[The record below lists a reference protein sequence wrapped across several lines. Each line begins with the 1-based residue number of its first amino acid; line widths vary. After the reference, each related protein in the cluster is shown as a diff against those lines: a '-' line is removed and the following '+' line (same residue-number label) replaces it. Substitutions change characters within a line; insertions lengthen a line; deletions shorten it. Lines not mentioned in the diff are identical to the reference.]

1 MKIKYKG
8 EKYDVYLKDFFII
21 KIEQYILFIKR
32 IKRLIDRAIK
42 YFESLLITAVMLCIY
57 VILTYYVGRIYNEY
71 HSLKRVIW
79 DSRELIFS
87 TLIIVY
93 AVNFTSK
100 ERIRNKKLKHQ
111 RWDFL
116 MLIEKSDC
124 LLIEIC
130 NFIGIKYTKSIVLS
144 NDLNKKFKEKINE
157 YDFFKGL
164 ILRNELK
171 ESIQF
176 KIKKLKS
183 VYIKIMNNIKYNRY
197 EIIKKYDIEIFSE
210 LLNVCN
216 EFELMIN
223 YNCSPDKLK
232 DIIIRL
238 SYDMYLSCLYIGRI
252 WAWDYE
258 RSQHIR
264 RLLLKKLNNDHWK
277 YYELKRWF

>member
-1 MKIKYKG
+1 
-8 EKYDVYLKDFFII
+8 
-21 KIEQYILFIKR
+21 
-32 IKRLIDRAIK
+32 
-42 YFESLLITAVMLCIY
+42 MLCIY